1 MPTPSQLDASGDA
14 IRQVIRAYHGSP
26 YDFNKFDASKIG
38 TGEGLQAY
46 GHGLYFAG
54 DEGVAQ
60 HYRDILSADEE
71 IPLPWPLSDE
81 YAQVYQDFL
90 TTSTK
95 EGEWRR
101 LNPGRL
107 LEDNPF
113 QSQLEKASA
122 AFSDVRRRAD
132 EATKVPGKV
141 YEVEIA
147 HPEEALLNWDRPTAP
162 AGGVGAKAAE
172 VLRAVSPRDIDQSS
186 LDFIRRVRPGEYAK
200 PAYGTDIDR
209 VERALQKLA
218 QDPAGAAELRD
229 AGIPGLKYLDGV
241 SRSAGSGSR
250 NYVMFPGTEDQI
262 RILRKYGLM
271 APLAAGAASGQTAP
285 GQNN

>member
-1 MPTPSQLDASGDA
+1 MPNPIRLADEAGDSV
-14 IRQVIRAYHGSP
+14 RQVIRAYHGSP
-26 YDFNKFDASKIG
+26 YDFDRFDASKIG

-54 DEGVAQ
+54 EEGVAQ
-60 HYRDILSADEE
+60 HYRDILSADED

-147 HPEEALLNWDRPTAP
+147 HPEKNLLDLDAMPNEQSPLVRNALEKLGLVSPGPITPRNNISGFAAIRRLSEDRSPAEAAKALL
-162 AGGVGAKAAE
+162 GEGVPGARYFDGIS
-172 VLRAVSPRDIDQSS
+172 RA
-186 LDFIRRVRPGEYAK
+186 
-200 PAYGTDIDR
+200 
-209 VERALQKLA
+209 QK
-218 QDPAGAAELRD
+218 D
-229 AGIPGLKYLDGV
+229 
-241 SRSAGSGSR
+241 GSR

-271 APLAAGAASGQTAP
+271 APVAAGAASQYNAP
-285 GQNN
+285 NETPDPR

>member
-1 MPTPSQLDASGDA
+1 MPPIRQLLSNADEAGDA
-14 IRQVIRAYHGSP
+14 VRKVIRAYHGSP
-26 YDFNKFDASKIG
+26 YDFDKFNAAKIG

-95 EGEWRR
+95 DGEWRR

-107 LEDNPF
+107 PQENPF
-113 QSQLEKASA
+113 HSQLEKASA

-132 EATKVPGKV
+132 EATKSPGKV

-147 HPEEALLNWDRPTAP
+147 HPEESLLNWDRPSAP
-162 AGGVGAKAAE
+162 AGGVGARAAE
-172 VLRAVSPRDIDQSS
+172 VLRVVSPRDIDQSS

-262 RILRKYGLM
+262 RILRKY
-271 APLAAGAASGQTAP
+271 
-285 GQNN
+285 